1 MSTSTSRWPKV
12 SLGLAL
18 GFAIGVACRIL
29 DIPSPAPSMLSG
41 ALLVMAMTIGYVVT
55 DRWLE
60 LNAARRRDL

>member
-1 MSTSTSRWPKV
+1 
-12 SLGLAL
+12 
-18 GFAIGVACRIL
+18 
-29 DIPSPAPSMLSG
+29 MLSG